1 MEKEYFYSVV
11 VKVKTTGLDIFTYK
25 FSELLPNFS
34 VVEIDFNGRKV
45 LGMIIGQLSKPN
57 FDPKRIK
64 AITKLVD
71 CSFLFDQTSLELC
84 KIAADFYFTSFGK
97 VVFWALPQIARRL
110 ADKNPLIFPE
120 LVISNPYVIP
130 AKAGIKGNGFRVK
143 HGMTEGKGSMKRKTT
158 PLFLQADIW
167 QRYKFYQ
174 AEIKKEL
181 RVGKQVL
188 LLAPNLDTWFI
199 KKLAQQFPT
208 TIISPHGTISQ
219 KYLAYKS
226 AAQNKAQLVI
236 GSQKALFAPLNKL
249 SLILVEDEG
258 NPNHKQEQDPKI
270 EVSYLAKQLANLR
283 GAKLVL
289 AGLTPLPST
298 YLAIKQKQIDFK
310 KLFNSKPA
318 KLVDLSQE
326 SKLLGFSTEMALKKI
341 LEESPSAPKINPEK
355 ASLRINKKSIL
366 FFNRLG
372 LAKLSLCPD
381 CGFSSFLD
389 GDKVGLAI
397 CPVCSGTKISG
408 HSFGLDKL
416 SYDLKKL
423 FPKATITD
431 LNKQGFNRELGDIT
445 IATSFALKLETH
457 FALSVLSLAEIGLSL
472 ADPMISYKI
481 FHFGLEA
488 LSRGE
493 KKIIQSFSPDHP
505 LILALKN
512 LDIDQF
518 YDYWLKLRKDLKL
531 YPYYKTFKLKLE
543 KAEDLEK
550 VFKKLQKKVVAAYR
564 LKSEDEEYLL
574 FSLDYQKP
582 LDPRLKSFLNKL
594 RAKITVDPI

>member
-1 MEKEYFYSVV
+1 VSQEYFYSVI
-11 VKVKTTGLDIFTYK
+11 VKAKTTGLDVFTYK
-25 FSELLPNFS
+25 FSELLPNFAI
-34 VVEIDFNGRKV
+34 VEIDFNGRKV
-45 LGMIIGQLSKPN
+45 LGMVIDQLSKPN

-71 CSFLFDQTSLELC
+71 CSFLFDQTSLELS
-84 KIAADFYFTSFGK
+84 KIAADFYFTSLGK

-110 ADKNPLIFPE
+110 ADKEPIIFPDSHLSFPRRRESISCHSE
-120 LVISNPYVIP
+120 LVSESQKRSRN
-130 AKAGIKGNGFRVK
+130 KF
-143 HGMTEGKGSMKRKTT
+143 GMTK
-158 PLFLQADIW
+158 FLQADIW

-174 AEIKKEL
+174 KEIKKEL
-181 RVGKQVL
+181 QAGKQVL
-188 LLAPNLDTWFI
+188 LLAPNLDVWFI
-199 KKLAQQFPT
+199 KKLAQEFPT
-208 TIISPHGTISQ
+208 TIISPRGTISQ
-219 KYLAYKS
+219 KYLAYKK
-226 AAQNKAQLVI
+226 ATQNKPQLVI
-236 GSQKALFAPLNKL
+236 GSQKALFAPLSNL

-258 NPNHKQEQDPKI
+258 NPLFKQEQDPKI
-270 EVSYLAKQLANLR
+270 EVSFLAKQLANLR

-298 YLAIKQKQIDFK
+298 YLEIKEKKIELQ
-310 KLFNSKPA
+310 KLFKEKSA
-318 KLVDLSQE
+318 QLVDLAQE
-326 SKLLGFSTEMALKKI
+326 SKLLGFPTEMALKK
-341 LEESPSAPKINPEK
+341 SVRNH
-355 ASLRINKKSIL
+355 KKSIL

-381 CGFSSFLD
+381 CGFSSFL
-389 GDKVGLAI
+389 GHDKAGLAI

-423 FPKATITD
+423 FPRAEITD

-445 IATSFALKLETH
+445 IATSFALKLETR
-457 FALSVLSLAEIGLSL
+457 FALSVLGLAEIGLSL

-481 FHFGLEA
+481 FHFAMEA

-493 KKIIQSFSPDHP
+493 KKIVQSFSPDHP

-518 YDYWLKLRKDLKL
+518 YKYWLALRRDLKL
-531 YPYYKTFKLKLE
+531 YPYYKTFKLKLANE
-543 KAEDLEK
+543 ADLEK
-550 VFKKLQKKVVAAYR
+550 VFKKLKKETAVEAVYQ

-582 LDPRLKSFLNKL
+582 INPKLKSFLNKL
-594 RAKITVDPI
+594 RAKITIDPI